1 VSKTISYPKFELKD
15 TLSKEEKDFFNAN
28 GFIHYKN
35 FITRERA
42 QTVSAAIDEKQKVLI
57 SKGVSKIN
65 GIPIKFGEDE
75 NKQPIIQ
82 RFLYTSHNVPEVAAL
97 YDDSRLQNLKELLPD
112 AGYPRRIG
120 LNEKDGVVANHY
132 VNTET
137 SNYKQLGWHTDVAR
151 DFLLGKGLY
160 PMLNI
165 GIYLTDSGPENGGL
179 RTLPG
184 THKQNAFQ
192 TMFKKLQVL
201 NTKEDP
207 DEVSMEAESG
217 DLCIHDGRL
226 WHRVAMSPHIGEK
239 SHRRV
244 MYVSMLSGPA
254 DERNSKSKTPF
265 YLRFLKLA
273 K

>member
-1 VSKTISYPKFELKD
+1 MSKTLSYQKFELKD
-15 TLSKEEKDFFNAN
+15 SISNVEIDFFNKY

-35 FITRERA
+35 FISRERA
-42 QTVSAAIDEKQKVLI
+42 QKVSDAIDDKQKELI
-57 SKGVSKIN
+57 ANGIKKIN

-75 NKQPIIQ
+75 NKLPIIQ
-82 RFLYTSHNVPEVAAL
+82 RFPYTSHKVSEVASL
-97 YDDSRLQNLKELLPD
+97 YDDKRLQNLKVFLPD

-184 THKQNAFQ
+184 THKQNGFQ

-201 NTKEDP
+201 NTQEDP
-207 DEVSMEAESG
+207 NEVSMEAEAG

-226 WHRVAMSPHIGEK
+226 WHRVAMSPHIGKK

-244 MYVSMLSGPA
+244 MYVSMLSGPS

-273 K
+273 R

>member
-1 VSKTISYPKFELKD
+1 VSKTLSYPKFQLGETVTKA
-15 TLSKEEKDFFNAN
+15 EIDFFDKY
-28 GFIHYKN
+28 GFIHYTN

-42 QTVSAAIDEKQKVLI
+42 EKVSSAIDEKQKEI
-57 SKGVSKIN
+57 IAKGIKKIN

-75 NKQPIIQ
+75 NSEPIIQ
-82 RFLYTSHNVPEVAAL
+82 RFPYTSQMVPEVAKL
-97 YDDSRLQNLKELLPD
+97 YDDARLQNLKELIPD

-132 VNTET
+132 VNTGN

-151 DFLLGKGLY
+151 DFLLGKGMY
-160 PMLNI
+160 PMLNV
-165 GIYLTDSGPENGGL
+165 GIYLTDSNPENGGL

-184 THKQNAFQ
+184 THKQNGFQ

-207 DEVSMEAESG
+207 NEVSMEAEAG
-217 DLCIHDGRL
+217 DLCVHDGRL
-226 WHRVAMSPHIGEK
+226 WHRVAMSPHVGKK

-254 DERNSKSKTPF
+254 DERNEKSKTPF
-265 YLRFLKLA
+265 YLRFLRLA